1 MESELTISQVTKI
14 YGNDKRALNE
24 VSLVL
29 TPGVY
34 GLVGPNGAG
43 KSTLMNILTQNLRQ
57 TSGTVSYCGEEIWK
71 SGAAYRAVLGYMP
84 QQQVLA
90 EAFTGVQFL
99 WYMAALKGMKRSDA
113 KKRTTELLTLVNL
126 DDVIQKEM
134 ERNNVTKPGEMVLNP
149 VNREYSGGMKQ
160 RLLLAQALLNNPRV
174 LILDE
179 PTAGLDP
186 RERIRFRNLI
196 AEQAFD
202 KIVLLAT
209 HVISDIEYIAK
220 EIIVLDSGTIRI
232 ADSPEAIMESIASL
246 VHEICV
252 PEEMVEQVRK
262 QYRVCSIRKEHT
274 GIWMRILA
282 EYAPECYRERETGV
296 SLDDAYLYYF
306 GQNA

>member
-14 YGNDKRALNE
+14 YGNEKRALNE

-43 KSTLMNILTQNLRQ
+43 KTLMNILTQNLKQ
-57 TSGTVSYCGEEIWK
+57 TSGTVSYCGEDIWK
-71 SGAAYRAVLGYMP
+71 AGAEYRAVLGYMP

-113 KKRTTELLTLVNL
+113 KKRTKELLTLVNL
-126 DDVIQKEM
+126 DDVKNKKI
-134 ERNNVTKPGEMVLNP
+134 
-149 VNREYSGGMKQ
+149 REYSGGMKQ

-220 EIIVLDSGTIRI
+220 EIIVLDGGTIRI

-252 PEEMVEQVRK
+252 PEESGRSGKKTIPYLQHSERA
-262 QYRVCSIRKEHT
+262 YR
-274 GIWMRILA
+274 
-282 EYAPECYRERETGV
+282 Y
-296 SLDDAYLYYF
+296 LDADIGRTCTRVLSGA
-306 GQNA
+306 GNRCESG

>member
-24 VSLVL
+24 VSIVL

-126 DDVIQKEM
+126 DDVKNKKI
-134 ERNNVTKPGEMVLNP
+134 
-149 VNREYSGGMKQ
+149 REYSGGMKQ

-252 PEEMVEQVRK
+252 PEEIVEQVRK

>member
-113 KKRTTELLTLVNL
+113 KKRTTEILTLVNL
-126 DDVIQKEM
+126 DDVKNKKI
-134 ERNNVTKPGEMVLNP
+134 
-149 VNREYSGGMKQ
+149 REYSGGMKQ

-174 LILDE
+174 LDE

-252 PEEMVEQVRK
+252 PEEIVEQVRK

-282 EYAPECYRERETGV
+282 EHAPECYRERETGV

>member
-71 SGAAYRAVLGYMP
+71 SGATYRAVLGYMP

-99 WYMAALKGMKRSDA
+99 WYMAALKWMKRSDA

-126 DDVIQKEM
+126 DDVKNKKI
-134 ERNNVTKPGEMVLNP
+134 
-149 VNREYSGGMKQ
+149 REYSGGMKQ

-282 EYAPECYRERETGV
+282 EHAPKCYRERETGV

>member
-71 SGAAYRAVLGYMP
+71 SGAAYRVVLGYMP

-126 DDVIQKEM
+126 DDVKNKKI
-134 ERNNVTKPGEMVLNP
+134 
-149 VNREYSGGMKQ
+149 REYSGGMKQ

-202 KIVLLAT
+202 KIVL
-209 HVISDIEYIAK
+209 
-220 EIIVLDSGTIRI
+220 
-232 ADSPEAIMESIASL
+232 
-246 VHEICV
+246 
-252 PEEMVEQVRK
+252 
-262 QYRVCSIRKEHT
+262 
-274 GIWMRILA
+274 
-282 EYAPECYRERETGV
+282 
-296 SLDDAYLYYF
+296 
-306 GQNA
+306 

>member
-24 VSLVL
+24 VSIVL

-84 QQQVLA
+84 QQQILA

-113 KKRTTELLTLVNL
+113 KKRTKELLMLVNL
-126 DDVIQKEM
+126 DDVKNKKI
-134 ERNNVTKPGEMVLNP
+134 
-149 VNREYSGGMKQ
+149 REYSGGMKQ
-160 RLLLAQALLNNPRV
+160 RLLIAQAVMNSPDILLLAQALLNNPRV

-220 EIIVLDSGTIRI
+220 EIIVLDGGTIRV

-282 EYAPECYRERETGV
+282 EHAPKCYRERETGV

>member
-126 DDVIQKEM
+126 DDVKNKKI
-134 ERNNVTKPGEMVLNP
+134 
-149 VNREYSGGMKQ
+149 REYSGGMKQ

-220 EIIVLDSGTIRI
+220 EIIVLDSGKIRI
-232 ADSPEAIMESIASL
+232 ADSIASL

>member
-24 VSLVL
+24 VSIVL

-126 DDVIQKEM
+126 DDVKNKKI
-134 ERNNVTKPGEMVLNP
+134 
-149 VNREYSGGMKQ
+149 REYSGGMKQ

-209 HVISDIEYIAK
+209 HVIRAISSTLQRRLLFWIA
-220 EIIVLDSGTIRI
+220 
-232 ADSPEAIMESIASL
+232 
-246 VHEICV
+246 
-252 PEEMVEQVRK
+252 EQSELPIHRK
-262 QYRVCSIRKEHT
+262 RLWNPLHRSYMKSVCQRK
-274 GIWMRILA
+274 
-282 EYAPECYRERETGV
+282 
-296 SLDDAYLYYF
+296 
-306 GQNA
+306 